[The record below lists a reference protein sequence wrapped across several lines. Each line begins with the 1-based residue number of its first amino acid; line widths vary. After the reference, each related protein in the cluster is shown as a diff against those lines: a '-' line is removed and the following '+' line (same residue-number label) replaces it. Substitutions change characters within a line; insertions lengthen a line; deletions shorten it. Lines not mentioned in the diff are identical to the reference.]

1 MKVEGDCKSREGTVL
16 KVIQVIIPQRE
27 PKKDGDCNDGDTTRL
42 KKTSNGSLL
51 LQKGERKTEGQGS
64 TGGKGKQRR
73 GLVRRRWDLKG
84 GANEAKR

>member
-42 KKTSNGSLL
+42 KKTSNGSLFL
-51 LQKGERKTEGQGS
+51 
-64 TGGKGKQRR
+64 
-73 GLVRRRWDLKG
+73 
-84 GANEAKR
+84 